1 MMPNKSCI
9 LSHVIVSK
17 QAEQHDFIGHKF
29 NAHTL
34 CPYRVSAKWIKI
46 FIPPPLN
53 VSHHFAE
60 ILDESKENLTSRRPS
75 LVVLKPSKQAF
86 KSE

>member
-46 FIPPPLN
+46 FIPPPPP
-53 VSHHFAE
+53 E
-60 ILDESKENLTSRRPS
+60 MYRIILPKYWMNPKRI
-75 LVVLKPSKQAF
+75 
-86 KSE
+86 

>member
-46 FIPPPLN
+46 FIPPPP
-53 VSHHFAE
+53 E
-60 ILDESKENLTSRRPS
+60 MYRIILPKYWMNPKRI
-75 LVVLKPSKQAF
+75 
-86 KSE
+86 